1 MGLIELLGLAAT
13 AMSIGGATVG
23 GLRALLSQQSG
34 PVDRAIR
41 TTATRFEEIP
51 GAEDC
56 LRRWIAASS
65 FETIF
70 QQLQSG
76 ERRFSED
83 DLIGSFIRDGE
94 FHMPTDDES
103 RKLASSVVSAFL
115 GGIVEEFYAG
125 SSGVGALASRMEA
138 LHMQGRQ
145 DQEASTAWLAN
156 RLETTL
162 PGLVAKTISADDAS
176 ASDAIEDPTHRE
188 LSVKIDAARDLINRG
203 LVRTARENIEQLLRT
218 SDISDDLKFRAV
230 ANLGACALG
239 EGDKERACE
248 LFDDAYLIDPTN
260 VKGITNQA
268 VAASLR
274 EEHERARKFARKA
287 MELEPNSGAA
297 AAVLIHTL
305 HALGETEE
313 LEEFITKE
321 PWVTE
326 DNQAGL
332 ALAQIRVSQSCAMEA
347 ISICERLADKDLDDF
362 HTALLLGQTL
372 LNEAQ
377 AKFSRSGGSDVESYP
392 MLVRAEAEADR
403 AIRLLKN
410 TQRDSLRA
418 DAHALRA
425 LVLGALGRTEDA
437 AWEAERAL
445 EDAPHHH
452 AAMLCRGLTLLQ
464 ARKPREAIEAWK
476 NLRADEFPDGFEI
489 FLADAHLGA
498 GESTEARDILRGK
511 LDFEHPGLHLL
522 ERVELLA
529 RADSHDG
536 LTSDIWRDL
545 EVATA
550 QHPEDSYLLTA
561 SAIRSRVRGDD
572 EHAAQ
577 LLERALDSVADTD
590 RWTIQLRL
598 AEVHMSAERY
608 SKAAGALA
616 EVVGEVARHPLAERL
631 LVCLVNGGR
640 YREALDWCQQMRGAL
655 SDCPKAVIDAE
666 AQLLERAGDLAT
678 TRTLR
683 EQLCQRSDATARDYF
698 RLALVQFRSGDQD
711 AARLSVRRIDQGTL
725 GDDPQALLKVA
736 QMKMVLGESEYLR
749 DAYVARQLGRQDP
762 DVQLGYFQMHM
773 TCEGEFESP
782 ELAAP
787 GCCVLLRNDEGDEW
801 WRILEEGEN
810 GSGEHDV
817 PPDDSLAQRLIG
829 RKCGERIV
837 LRDDIEQRSYEVVQ
851 VQSKYTRA
859 FQEIMQ
865 EFSTRFPD
873 SRKLSR
879 IEYEENDCAPLL
891 ELVDERSRSVREIGQ
906 EYSKGQSR
914 PFASFCALFGE
925 SELAV
930 WRDCTGNGGMPIR
943 FSSGSDDEA
952 ADSLQVL
959 QNPDGLVL
967 DIVALLTFHELGVVD
982 ELLARFGRIVIPQY
996 VIDSVREEYIAA
1008 DRDPISG
1015 RLGQRG
1021 DGRYQFVE
1029 ISDENRREQRE
1040 FVHRVL
1046 ALVDSCEPGTS
1057 YRMLEVGELDDI
1069 QGMTLA
1075 GVGTVLADVNQDDQ
1089 HLVLVCDD
1097 FPLAEFARE
1106 MGTAAT
1112 SSQAVLRELQNA
1124 DVISSDR
1131 YSELIERLASMN
1143 YTFLRVSADD
1153 IVRRLRA
1160 NGYQTT
1166 DGTRAMLR
1174 TLRGP
1179 ECSDK
1184 AAVSVAAATVAE
1196 VAQSLS
1202 EPNLTLFVALV
1213 MSALHAGREFT
1224 DIWSPFRVAL
1234 ERNNRLAWVPPIRS
1248 TVLSIV
1254 DDHVAA
1260 QKVQL
1265 TFE

>member
-1 MGLIELLGLAAT
+1 MVLEAVAIKILCAVIARGIAA
-13 AMSIGGATVG
+13 SGGTG
-23 GLRALLSQQSG
+23 R
-34 PVDRAIR
+34 PVDLDRVVKRTSERFEEVPGVEPTLEEWIASAGFAELPGRLISGEREFGLHDLVEAYIADGGFYMPDDGVTLRLARAILEEFLGVLVSEIYSSDQSILALANRQEELHLETRTDIKRHVTAEVEAIR
-41 TTATRFEEIP
+41 TDVFGLATQASIP
-51 GAEDC
+51 
-56 LRRWIAASS
+56 
-65 FETIF
+65 ETPWGSEPAMDPEHLKLTT
-70 QQLQSG
+70 QL
-76 ERRFSED
+76 
-83 DLIGSFIRDGE
+83 DG
-94 FHMPTDDES
+94 
-103 RKLASSVVSAFL
+103 V
-115 GGIVEEFYAG
+115 
-125 SSGVGALASRMEA
+125 
-138 LHMQGRQ
+138 
-145 DQEASTAWLAN
+145 
-156 RLETTL
+156 
-162 PGLVAKTISADDAS
+162 
-176 ASDAIEDPTHRE
+176 RE
-188 LSVKIDAARDLINRG
+188 LINTG
-203 LVRTARENIEQLLRT
+203 LVRTARRQLDELLD
-218 SDISDDLKFRAV
+218 SSEMPDGLAFRV
-230 ANLGACALG
+230 TTYLGLCTLV
-239 EGDKERACE
+239 EGDYERACE
-248 LFDDAYLIDPTN
+248 LFDDAHLIQPDEPQ
-260 VKGITNQA
+260 GIANQA
-268 VAASLR
+268 VGASLQEDFR
-274 EEHERARKFARKA
+274 RAEKFARKA
-287 MELEPNSGAA
+287 LEMDPNNGKAA
-297 AAVLIHTL
+297 AALIH
-305 HALGETEE
+305 ALWE
-313 LEEFITKE
+313 LEKSEQLDQLMVTKS
-321 PWVTE
+321 WIIE
-326 DNQAGL
+326 DDQAGL
-332 ALAQIRVSQSCAMEA
+332 ALAQVRVSESRGIEA
-347 ISICERLADKDLDDF
+347 ISICQHLIDNDPENFTA
-362 HTALLLGQTL
+362 ALLLGQTL

-392 MLVRAEAEADR
+392 MLVRAEAEARR

-608 SKAAGALA
+608 SEAADALA

-640 YREALDWCQQMRGAL
+640 YREALAWCQQMRGAL

-683 EQLCQRSDATARDYF
+683 EQLCQRSDATARDFF

-711 AARLSVRRIDQGTL
+711 AARLSVRRIDQGAL
-725 GDDPQALLKVA
+725 GEDPQALLKVA

-879 IEYEENDCAPLL
+879 IEYEENDFAPLL

-982 ELLARFGRIVIPQY
+982 ELRARFGRIVIPQY

-1029 ISDENRREQRE
+1029 ISEENRRERRE

-1075 GVGTVLADVNQDDQ
+1075 GVGTVLADVDQDDQ

-1153 IVRRLRA
+1153 IVRRLRT

-1166 DGTRAMLR
+1166 HGTRAMLR

-1179 ECSDK
+1179 ECPAEK
-1184 AAVSVAAATVAE
+1184 AVSVAAATVAE
-1196 VAQSLS
+1196 VAIGLS
-1202 EPNLTLFVALV
+1202 APNLTLFVALV
-1213 MSALHAGREFT
+1213 MSELRAGREFI
-1224 DIWSPFRVAL
+1224 DIWKPFRDF
-1234 ERNNRLAWVPPIRS
+1234 LAQHPKLSYVPPKRS
-1248 TVLSIV
+1248 AVLSIV
-1254 DDHVAA
+1254 DDLITA
-1260 QKVQL
+1260 QHM
-1265 TFE
+1265 